1 MVQAALANN
10 KVEVV
15 MVSHQL
21 YLLVI
26 WVLIQLGMPS
36 ENFSLNVELLR
47 MLEFPIMMMV
57 GLKDSAMSNSKIL
70 QLLKKDLK

>member
-1 MVQAALANN
+1 MANN

-26 WVLIQLGMPS
+26 WVLIQLRMLS
-36 ENFSLNVELLR
+36 ENFSLNVEPLR

-57 GLKDSAMSNSKIL
+57 GPKDSAMSNSKKP
-70 QLLKKDLK
+70 QLLKKGLN